1 MLQVTGCLGLCYAGQ
16 ILLHEESRAVVPK
29 LCSEAPSWAVNI
41 LQGSHQSLSLSPPVV
56 LRKIKSFTANS
67 LLLVRFSE

>member
-41 LQGSHQSLSLSPPVV
+41 LQGSRQSLSLSVV